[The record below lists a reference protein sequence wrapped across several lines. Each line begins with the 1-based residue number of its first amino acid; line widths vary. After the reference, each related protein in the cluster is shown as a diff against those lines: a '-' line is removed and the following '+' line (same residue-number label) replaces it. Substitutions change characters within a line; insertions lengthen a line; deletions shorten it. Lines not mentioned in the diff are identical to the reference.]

1 MQSTIF
7 EDHVPTNIP
16 AGASTSHRH
25 RLPNLQ
31 NKFQTPQKEN
41 SNEADAIPAGNFRL
55 IVIISLILALLMG
68 AVKLVAGYAGAEFAR
83 AGHTI
88 STVEHKI
95 IINSDVVTVPANM
108 IRYPSQRRMTAAK
121 KLNLYFHWP
130 TMEGYS
136 EDLEPMF
143 NDLSINS
150 NIIFVTLMPRFSPL
164 DMTARV
170 DPIYEKF
177 IIGPP
182 IDLGNGLVSQRLD
195 SENGYINE
203 YLIVEKNSPAPYAA
217 RCVKPDKGS
226 GAAYCIRDIQIGNDL
241 SLTYRFHSDIISQ
254 WFELDQNIIKK
265 FNAMI
270 N

>member
-1 MQSTIF
+1 MQSTTF

-16 AGASTSHRH
+16 AGAGTSHRH

-31 NKFQTPQKEN
+31 HKFQTRRKEN

-68 AVKLVAGYAGAEFAR
+68 TVKLVAGYAGAEFAR

-121 KLNLYFHWP
+121 KLDLYFHWP

-136 EDLEPMF
+136 EDMEPMF
-143 NDLSINS
+143 NDLSIS
-150 NIIFVTLMPRFSPL
+150 RNIIFVTLIPRFSSL

-177 IIGPP
+177 IIGTP

-195 SENGYINE
+195 PENGFINE
-203 YLIVEKNSPAPYAA
+203 YLIVEKNSPAPFAA

-226 GAAYCIRDIQIGNDL
+226 GAAYCIRDIHIGNGL

-254 WFELDQNIIKK
+254 WFELDQNIVGK
-265 FNAMI
+265 FDAMI